1 MIAVAT
7 PTDKQ
12 IQDEFRE
19 MLPELTSRLDCRF
32 RGRSP
37 DLRAENVAE
46 AVALS
51 WQMYL
56 SARKRGKDVTAG
68 NVAWYAVRQVLSGR
82 KLAGTTNLDAL
93 SDTPLARERIG
104 THVSLSEVGDGE
116 AAFYRVFGDRRW
128 RWPIV
133 DLVGSKMDLASL
145 IDECDERDRR
155 IIEMK
160 LAGHRQTAIATE
172 LGVSPPAVCQRLRAL
187 RQRWDVR
194 GVA

>member
-1 MIAVAT
+1 MIAIAT
-7 PTDKQ
+7 PTDEE
-12 IQDEFRE
+12 IQDEFTQ

-32 RGRSP
+32 RGRSA

-68 NVAWYAVRQVLSGR
+68 NLAWYAIRQVLSGR

-104 THVSLSEVGDGE
+104 IHVSLSEIGE
-116 AAFYRVFGDRRW
+116 GGCSLYRTFGDRRW
-128 RWPIV
+128 RWPILDV
-133 DLVGSKMDLASL
+133 VGAKLDLASL
-145 IDECDERDRR
+145 LDECDERDRR

-172 LGVSPPAVCQRLRAL
+172 LGVSPPAVCQRLRLL
-187 RQRWDVR
+187 RRRWDVR

>member
-1 MIAVAT
+1 MIAIAT
-7 PTDKQ
+7 PTDEQ

-32 RGRSP
+32 RGRNP

-68 NVAWYAVRQVLSGR
+68 NLAWYSIRQVLSGR

-104 THVSLSEVGDGE
+104 IHVSLSEIGDGE
-116 AAFYRVFGDRRW
+116 NAFHHVFGDRRW

-133 DLVGSKMDLASL
+133 DVVGPKLDLASL

-160 LAGHRQTAIATE
+160 LAGYRQTAIATE
-172 LGVSPPAVCQRLRAL
+172 LGISPPAVCQRLRAL

>member
-1 MIAVAT
+1 MIAIAT
-7 PTDKQ
+7 PTEEQ

-51 WQMYL
+51 WQMYQ

-68 NVAWYAVRQVLSGR
+68 NVAWYSVRQVLSGR
-82 KLAGTTNLDAL
+82 KLAGSTNLDAM

-104 THVSLSEVGDGE
+104 THVSLSDIKEGQHS
-116 AAFYRVFGDRRW
+116 FYRTFADRRG

-133 DLVGSKMDLASL
+133 DVVGSKMDLASL
-145 IDECDERDRR
+145 LDECDERDRR

-172 LGVSPPAVCQRLRAL
+172 LGVTPPAVCQRLRAL

>member
-1 MIAVAT
+1 MIAIAT

-68 NVAWYAVRQVLSGR
+68 NVAWYAIRQVLSGR

-104 THVSLSEVGDGE
+104 PHVSLFEIGE
-116 AAFYRVFGDRRW
+116 EDRVFYRVFGDRRW

-145 IDECDERDRR
+145 LDECDERDRR

-172 LGVSPPAVCQRLRAL
+172 LGVTPPAVCQRLRAL

>member
-1 MIAVAT
+1 MIAIAT
-7 PTDKQ
+7 PTDEE
-12 IQDEFRE
+12 IQDEFKE

-32 RGRSP
+32 RGRNP

-51 WQMYL
+51 WQMFQ
-56 SARKRGKDVTAG
+56 SARRRGKDVTAG
-68 NVAWYAVRQVLSGR
+68 NLAWYAVRQVLSGR
-82 KLAGTTNLDAL
+82 KLAGSTNLDAL
-93 SDTPLARERIG
+93 SDTPISRERIG
-104 THVSLSEVGDGE
+104 THVGLSEIGDGE
-116 AAFYRVFGDRRW
+116 YRFYRVFGDRRW
-128 RWPIV
+128 KWPIV
-133 DLVGSKMDLASL
+133 DVVGARLDLASL

-160 LAGHRQTAIATE
+160 LAGHKQTAIATE
-172 LGVSPPAVCQRLRAL
+172 LGVSPPAVCQRLRSL